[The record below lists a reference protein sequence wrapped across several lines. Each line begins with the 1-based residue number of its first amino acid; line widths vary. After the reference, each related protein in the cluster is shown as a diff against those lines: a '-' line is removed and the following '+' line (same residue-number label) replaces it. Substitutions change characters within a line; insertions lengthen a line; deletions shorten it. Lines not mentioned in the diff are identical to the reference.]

1 MVTLSVEL
9 TDLEY
14 AALAHIAVDPH
25 DWFQDMVKLRCRNTI
40 HHIADSEIKKMIADP
55 NIDNIP
61 ADKEVI
67 FKNLVDSGEIKSASD
82 MNAEMLTSLPTLVPT
97 AGDLVPE
104 TPALNGNN
112 PSGSIN

>member
-25 DWFQDMVKLRCRNTI
+25 DWFSDMVKLRCRNTI
-40 HHIADSEIKKMIADP
+40 HEVADLKIKEMIADP
-55 NIDNIP
+55 SVASIP

-67 FKNLVDSGEIKSASD
+67 FE
-82 MNAEMLTSLPTLVPT
+82 TLVNDGVIKPASQMMEEEVERT
-97 AGDLVPE
+97 KMLVSTTQDLIPE
-104 TPALNGNN
+104 TPALDGTR
-112 PSGSIN
+112 PV